1 MQARQNSVQE
11 DLDAAADKILA
22 YYSSS
27 GATSRASEGTSADVS
42 DEEPEL
48 EPVPEERPRGLLH
61 QFLINYCSDTPGLFL
76 FIPFSLSLVA
86 VWALSHRLI
95 GFIPV
100 KQPNE
105 MTMVVQQTKFIEVLP
120 NPAPKRLAR

>member
-1 MQARQNSVQE
+1 
-11 DLDAAADKILA
+11 
-22 YYSSS
+22 
-27 GATSRASEGTSADVS
+27 
-42 DEEPEL
+42 
-48 EPVPEERPRGLLH
+48 
-61 QFLINYCSDTPGLFL
+61 
-76 FIPFSLSLVA
+76 
-86 VWALSHRLI
+86 LSHRLI

>member
-27 GATSRASEGTSADVS
+27 GATSRSSRATSVDAS

-48 EPVPEERPRGLLH
+48 EPEPEERPRGLLH
-61 QFLINYCSDTPGLFL
+61 QFLISYCSETPGLFL

-86 VWALSHRLI
+86 VWALSHQLT

-100 KQPNE
+100 KQQDE